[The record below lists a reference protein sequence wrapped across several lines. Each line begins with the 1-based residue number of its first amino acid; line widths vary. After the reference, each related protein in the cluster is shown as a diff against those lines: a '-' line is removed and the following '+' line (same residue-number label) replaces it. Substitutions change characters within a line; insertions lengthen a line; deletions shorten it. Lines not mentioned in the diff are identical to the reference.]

1 MLQKQDHLFSGYN
14 GLPRK
19 QTVLDR
25 VIRSIRRKV
34 SDSIGEQGEHEQ
46 LGEECAD
53 TTSESW
59 TNFLF
64 KRAFHGGVNSKVTS
78 SVSGECM
85 HSTIMD
91 QTGIV

>member
-1 MLQKQDHLFSGYN
+1 M
-14 GLPRK
+14 
-19 QTVLDR
+19 VLDR
-25 VIRSIRRKV
+25 DIPSLRRKV
-34 SDSIGEQGEHEQ
+34 SDSIGEQGEHEL

-64 KRAFHGGVNSKVTS
+64 KRAFRGGVNSKVTS
-78 SVSGECM
+78 SVSGEYMC
-85 HSTIMD
+85 STVMD